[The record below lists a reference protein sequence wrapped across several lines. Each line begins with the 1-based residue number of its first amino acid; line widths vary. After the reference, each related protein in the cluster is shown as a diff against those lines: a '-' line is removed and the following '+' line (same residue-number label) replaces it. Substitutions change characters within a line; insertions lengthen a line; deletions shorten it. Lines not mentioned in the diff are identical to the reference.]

1 MVHTL
6 FFALLIASPIAG
18 LAVENTAI
26 TKVVQMLGDMQA
38 KAKQEKNK
46 EQVAFAE
53 FETWCKN
60 EIPQTQ
66 KSIAKAAE
74 SIDLLNAEIAK
85 LTTQAKVLGE
95 EIAKLQND
103 VSTFSSEKKAATAQ
117 RAKDNAAYT
126 EESTDYG
133 ESVDALDRAIIVLNK
148 KTADKPA
155 ASAVL
160 LQLSESDKLPAETRS
175 MVAAFAAMGIKGE
188 DFMVTWQRHL
198 RLTRMNSR
206 VVASS
211 RC

>member
-1 MVHTL
+1 MVRVL

-18 LAVENTAI
+18 LAVENAAI

-74 SIDLLNAEIAK
+74 SIELLNAEIAK

-95 EIAKLQND
+95 EIAKLQGD

-117 RAKDNAAYT
+117 RAKDNAAYA

-133 ESVDALDRAIIVLNK
+133 ESVDALDRAILVLNK

-188 DFMVTWQRHL
+188 DFNIRKDWLGTATGAPPASIMAMV
-198 RLTRMNSR
+198 
-206 VVASS
+206 A
-211 RC
+211 

>member
-1 MVHTL
+1 M
-6 FFALLIASPIAG
+6 
-18 LAVENTAI
+18 
-26 TKVVQMLGDMQA
+26 
-38 KAKQEKNK
+38 
-46 EQVAFAE
+46 FAE
-53 FETWCKN
+53 FDTWCKM

-85 LTTQAKVLGE
+85 LTTEAKVLGQ
-95 EIAKLQND
+95 EIGKLQAD
-103 VSTFSSEKKAATAQ
+103 VATFESEKKAATAQ
-117 RAKDNAAYT
+117 REKDNKAYE

-175 MVAAFAAMGIKGE
+175 MVAAFAAMGVNMG
-188 DFMVTWQRHL
+188 
-198 RLTRMNSR
+198 
-206 VVASS
+206 
-211 RC
+211 